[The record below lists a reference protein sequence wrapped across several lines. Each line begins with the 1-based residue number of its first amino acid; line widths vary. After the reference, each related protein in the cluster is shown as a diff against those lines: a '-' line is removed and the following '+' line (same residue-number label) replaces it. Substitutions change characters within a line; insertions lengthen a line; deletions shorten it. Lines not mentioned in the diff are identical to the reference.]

1 MATRGGPLSSNP
13 PNNQLEMRDG
23 TNTSSRLVP
32 RADQQAVQVD
42 SSPMA
47 MVSRMQKVNA
57 GDHVVEADVQFAEN
71 QPEVGFGSGNA
82 IHRASVNSS
91 TPIAQATKGGDE
103 DDDMAD
109 VNLTERSEPGLQS
122 MASNNN
128 NPQEVKSM
136 QQYA

>member
-1 MATRGGPLSSNP
+1 
-13 PNNQLEMRDG
+13 
-23 TNTSSRLVP
+23 
-32 RADQQAVQVD
+32 
-42 SSPMA
+42 MA

-91 TPIAQATKGGDE
+91 TPIAQATKGGDD